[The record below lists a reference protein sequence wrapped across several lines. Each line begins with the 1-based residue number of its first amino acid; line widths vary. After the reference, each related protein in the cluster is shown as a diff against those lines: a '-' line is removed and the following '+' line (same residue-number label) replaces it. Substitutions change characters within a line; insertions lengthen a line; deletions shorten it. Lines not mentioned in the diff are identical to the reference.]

1 MVKTAIAD
9 EQTLLPI
16 DRRWFKDLV
25 PFVLEQEGVANAKI
39 GLTFITDARMHEL
52 NKRYL
57 AHDYPTDVLTFPMA
71 RGKTL
76 EGEVVVSTDYA
87 ARECVQYDWP
97 AEMEASLYVVHGL
110 LHLCGYDDADD
121 AGADRM
127 EARQK
132 ELLDAFATGRA
143 PYGAGLQARE
153 AAE

>member
-1 MVKTAIAD
+1 MLKTAVAD
-9 EQTLLPI
+9 EQKLLSI

-25 PFVLEQEGVANAKI
+25 PFVLNREGVSDAKI
-39 GLTFITDARMHEL
+39 GLAFVDDARMHEL

-76 EGEVVVSTDYA
+76 EGEIVVSTEYA
-87 ARECVQYDWP
+87 GRECVQYDWP
-97 AEMEASLYVVHGL
+97 VEMETSLYVVHGL

-127 EARQK
+127 EVRQK
-132 ELLDAFATGRA
+132 ELLDAFAVAHEPYRTDVKA
-143 PYGAGLQARE
+143 PE
-153 AAE
+153 ASE